1 MSITN
6 SRHGS
11 DFNLAIED
19 DASVY
24 SQDLADLDLAA
35 SSDESA
41 AQKVRNKN
49 RNKRLI
55 KEKIESQLEIIRE
68 RKENDLMYDDW
79 N

>member
-1 MSITN
+1 MNITK

-24 SQDLADLDLAA
+24 SQDLADLELANG
-35 SSDESA
+35 SDEST
-41 AQKVRNKN
+41 AQKVRSKN
-49 RNKRLI
+49 SNKRLI
-55 KEKIESQLEIIRE
+55 KEKIESQLERIRE
-68 RKENDLMYDDW
+68 KKEHDLLYDDW

>member
-1 MSITN
+1 MSITK
-6 SRHGS
+6 SRHES

-19 DASVY
+19 EASVY
-24 SQDLADLDLAA
+24 SQDLADLDLA
-35 SSDESA
+35 SGNDESA

-68 RKENDLMYDDW
+68 RKENNLLYDDW